1 MLLFVGYVGY
11 VEWLR
16 VEDEGWWVCGSV
28 GWLGGCVV
36 LCCVGVAVVV
46 CVVWCVV
53 LYRLKHFDG
62 WRMLTNTGVVF
73 VLVLVLVLVCVCVLL
88 LLFGVCWYWCWC
100 LIVNMIVNTTT
111 TIL

>member
-1 MLLFVGYVGY
+1 MKGGGFVVR
-11 VEWLR
+11 W
-16 VEDEGWWVCGSV
+16 V
-28 GWLGGCVV
+28 GWVVV

-73 VLVLVLVLVCVCVLL
+73 VLVLVLVLVLVCCLVCVGI
-88 LLFGVCWYWCWC
+88 GVG
-100 LIVNMIVNTTT
+100 V
-111 TIL
+111 